1 MKIFMTGA
9 TGFIGGATARH
20 LREQGHELTCLVRN
34 PAKARELEGLGCE
47 LVDGDLS
54 DRARLA
60 GQMSGH
66 DALLHNAALYEV
78 GIPKE
83 RVAALWEANVDGT
96 SNVLEASLETGIGR
110 VLYVS
115 TCAVFGNTHRQVAT
129 EGFRRP
135 DLDSPGG
142 LEFTS
147 VYEQTKYEA
156 HQVALR
162 LIAERDLPCVIVQ
175 PGGVYGPNDH
185 SELGSTINQ
194 FLDGKMPLM
203 PFPEFGTGLT
213 HVEDIAAGILLAL
226 DRGEKGQCYILN
238 QGNFTMRQVLTEVG
252 GIAGRRVPGRDMPT
266 GVLKAL
272 RPLGPL
278 VGRIMDQPPNLS
290 EIISSVDGVTFWA
303 DASKARKDLD
313 WHARDL
319 ATGLR
324 QMLEAE
330 GRIPASSAASS

>member
-20 LREQGHELTCLVRN
+20 LREQGHDLTCLVRD
-34 PAKARELEGLGCE
+34 RSRGGDLEQIGCE
-47 LVDGDLS
+47 LVEGDLS
-54 DRARLA
+54 DRDRLA
-60 GQMSGH
+60 GQISGH
-66 DALLHNAALYEV
+66 DTVLHNAALYEV
-78 GIPKE
+78 GIPKD
-83 RVAALWEANVDGT
+83 RIPALWEANVDGT
-96 SNVLEASLETGIGR
+96 SNVLEASLDAGVRR

-129 EGFRRP
+129 EDFRRP
-135 DLDSPGG
+135 DLDRPEG

-156 HQVALR
+156 HQIALR
-162 LIAERDLPCVIVQ
+162 LISERGLPCVIVQ
-175 PGGVYGPNDH
+175 PGGVYGPGDH

-213 HVEDIAAGILLAL
+213 HVDDIAAGILLAL
-226 DRGEKGQCYILN
+226 DRGETGQCYILN
-238 QGNFTMRQVLTEVG
+238 EGNFTMRQVLTEVG
-252 GIAGRRVPGRDMPT
+252 ELAGRKVPRRNMPT
-266 GVLKAL
+266 GILKAL
-272 RPLGPL
+272 RPVGPL

-303 DASKARKDLD
+303 DASKAR
-313 WHARDL
+313 RDL
-319 ATGLR
+319 GWHPRDARTGLR

-330 GRIPASSAASS
+330 GRIEPQAVAA